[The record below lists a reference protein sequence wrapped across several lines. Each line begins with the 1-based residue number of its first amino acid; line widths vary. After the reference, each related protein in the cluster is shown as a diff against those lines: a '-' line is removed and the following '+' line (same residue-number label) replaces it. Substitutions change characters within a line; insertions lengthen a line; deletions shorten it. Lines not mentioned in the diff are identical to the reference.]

1 MINIDTVYQ
10 KVLVLSNKEQRGY
23 ITPQEFNLLSDQAQM
38 EIFNN
43 YFHGIKT
50 NYQSPAKNMEQSHN
64 EIDMIQNKLDYFQR
78 STSINI
84 LTGGEFTIPDI
95 TYRVVGLYMGGNSAS
110 NPTVSSVGREVQKVR
125 GDELASIL
133 NNPLTYPTKTR
144 PIYAVLGN
152 NQFTFNTMV
161 NDYRIY
167 PDMSNETE
175 VFHLRYYIKPRIPNW
190 GYVIVKGKPLYNSSD
205 SYSRNFDLHESEEEN
220 LVMRILALAGVVIQK
235 PGIVEVA
242 MSDSARKKQEQ
253 NS

>member
-23 ITPQEFNLLSDQAQM
+23 ITPQEFNLLADQAQM

-50 NYQSPAKNMEQSHN
+50 NYQSPIKNMEQSHN
-64 EIDMIQNKLDYFQR
+64 EMDIIQNKIDYFLR
-78 STSINI
+78 RTNI
-84 LTGGEFTIPDI
+84 TIAGGGSFEIPSNAYKVI
-95 TYRVVGLYMGGNSAS
+95 GLYMGGNNPGVPAS
-110 NPTVSSVGREVQKVR
+110 SHVGREVHRVR
-125 GDELASIL
+125 ADELASIL
-133 NNPLTYPTKTR
+133 NNPLTAPTKAR

-152 NQFTFNTMV
+152 NQFTLNTMI

-167 PDMSNETE
+167 PDMSTESE
-175 VFHLRYYIKPRIPNW
+175 VFHLRYYVKPRTPNW
-190 GYVIVKGKPLYNSSD
+190 GYVVVKGKPLYNSSE
-205 SYSRNFDLHESEEEN
+205 SYSRNFDLHESEQED

-235 PGIVEVA
+235 PGIVELA